1 MFNKKFPISSFY
13 MEDEELTKIPHAH
26 GISIF
31 EEGDSVVIEA
41 ALPGVN
47 SENISVTHAS
57 GYLLIEGEREDEESS
72 RKYYRKACSS
82 FSYRIPI
89 PASVDLSKDPEA
101 RFRDG
106 IMKVKFKKGTKK
118 AKSIPIKNG
127 K

>member
-13 MEDEELTKIPHAH
+13 MDDEELTKIPHAH

-47 SENISVTHAS
+47 SDMIEVTHAP
-57 GYLLIEGEREDEESS
+57 GYILIEGEREHEEQN

-82 FSYRIPI
+82 YSYRIPI
-89 PASVDLSKDPEA
+89 PAAVDLSKEPEA
-101 RFRDG
+101 VFKDG
-106 IMKVKFKKGTKK
+106 IMKVKFKKGAKK
-118 AKSIPIKNG
+118 GKSIPVKDG